1 MLSGLDRSHD
11 RYIVVGHFHAD
22 RDQIDIRVLRQ
33 LCRIRERQRH
43 PEMPGGRFR
52 RFLPG
57 RTDGDDLKLR
67 KGLQGRDMGDR
78 GKPAVW
84 AYSYNSYLDLVP
96 YGHKTS
102 SLKIG
107 SMLSERLQILC
118 ERPPATVTIRE
129 FVWFG

>member
-22 RDQIDIRVLRQ
+22 RDQIDIGVLREP
-33 LCRIRERQRH
+33 CRVRERQRH
-43 PEMPGGRFR
+43 SDMPSRRFR

-57 RTDGDDLKLR
+57 RTDSGDLKLR
-67 KGLQGRDMGDR
+67 KSPHGRDMGDR

-102 SLKIG
+102 SRKIG
-107 SMLSERLQILC
+107 SILLERLQMLC
-118 ERPPATVTIRE
+118 EQPPGIVTIGE

>member
-57 RTDGDDLKLR
+57 RADGGDLKLR
-67 KGLQGRDMGDR
+67 KSLHGRDMGNR
-78 GKPAVW
+78 GEPA
-84 AYSYNSYLDLVP
+84 ARIYPDNAHADLVP

-102 SLKIG
+102 SRKIG
-107 SMLSERLQILC
+107 SILLERLQMLC
-118 ERPPATVTIRE
+118 EQPQE
-129 FVWFG
+129 